1 MVYETFKNQTYSE
14 AKYFNLNRSPFS
26 KKQLALKEFLKEK
39 NL

>member
-1 MVYETFKNQTYSE
+1 VYENFKNQTYSD
-14 AKYFNLNRSPFS
+14 AKYFKLNRSPFS